1 MKNRTSTSYKINTKN
16 ILVFQKKLIP
26 PDEDNEVENCMANEL
41 GHVTQL
47 DQSGHSK

>member
-1 MKNRTSTSYKINTKN
+1 MILAKN
-16 ILVFQKKLIP
+16 ILVFLKQITS

-41 GHVTQL
+41 GNVTNL